1 MAQELTQLIAELTI
15 AAEEVVR
22 ILDKSFRGEG
32 REEEGSPI
40 NDLRK
45 AIAKAKEYANP
56 KD

>member
-1 MAQELTQLIAELTI
+1 MAQELTQLIAELTV

-45 AIAKAKEYANP
+45 AIAKAKQYANP